1 MEKFICIHGHFYQ
14 PPRENAWLEE
24 IELQESAAPYH
35 DWNERIDSECY
46 NPNANSRVL
55 DDEGKI
61 IDIVNNY
68 SKISFNFG
76 PTLLSWLEKYSPE
89 TYSGI
94 LKADKESMKNFG
106 GHGSAMA
113 QVYNHL
119 IMPLCN
125 RRDKETQVKWGIYDF
140 EKRFKRKPEG
150 MWLAET
156 AVDYETL
163 EVLAEHDI
171 KFTVLAPRQAKAF
184 RKIGEENWSQ
194 GVNSQFHY
202 ICNLPSGKKITL
214 YFYDGDG
221 SQAVAFKG
229 LLKDGKE
236 LANNLINSFNIF
248 SGDHPLVHI
257 ATDGESYGHH
267 HRYGDMALA
276 YCIRYI
282 EENKLANLTN
292 YAQFMNLFEAEYEIE
307 IHENSSWSCV
317 HGIERWR
324 SNCGCN
330 TDGTSWNQ
338 EWRKPLRD
346 TLNWLRDHLAEVY
359 EREMKFFNKD
369 VWGLRNKYI
378 NIILDRNIV
387 NVENFIKENAPE
399 NLDEEQTTKFIR
411 LMEMQRQCL
420 LMFTSCAWFF
430 DEISGIETVQV
441 LQYANRAIQLA
452 ERESDVHL
460 EEEFIARLSYIKSNI
475 EDYDN
480 GAVIYKRFVE
490 PSRLTLTSV
499 GMHYAVASLFDE
511 EPESLNILSY
521 RCQSEYF
528 ERFEAGIQKMV
539 IGSTKINSKI
549 TLSEKQFYFVAIYL
563 GQHHII
569 GSGTD
574 SITPEAFTSM
584 SEKLKKAFS
593 SSSLA
598 QVLQLKQHYI
608 PTHNFS
614 IRELF
619 KDEQI
624 KVLNKI
630 LEENIQQAEEN
641 YRDIY
646 RKNYHLLNLMREN
659 KLQFPNILR
668 HNLEIVLNKDLE
680 QFFKGK
686 PRNNKKLD
694 SLVDEFKKWDII
706 PYQNQLMKPAS
717 NHIIQSLYELEQE
730 DYNIKAIER
739 VIGTISACDTIGL
752 KLFRRRLQ
760 NQIFKLGNNFIKKLY
775 GKASIEKN
783 EKWQLALIDELAGLV
798 GIKILGI
805 NVLFKV

>member
-55 DDEGKI
+55 NDEGKI

-214 YFYDGDG
+214 FFYDGDG

-292 YAQFMNLFEAEYEIE
+292 YGQFMNLFEAEYEIE

-330 TDGTSWNQ
+330 TGGTSWNQ

-387 NVENFIKENAPE
+387 NVEKFIKENAPE

-460 EEEFIARLSYIKSNI
+460 EEEFIGRLSYIKSNI

-598 QVLQLKQHYI
+598 QVLQLTTY
-608 PTHNFS
+608 S
-614 IRELF
+614 
-619 KDEQI
+619 
-624 KVLNKI
+624 
-630 LEENIQQAEEN
+630 
-641 YRDIY
+641 
-646 RKNYHLLNLMREN
+646 
-659 KLQFPNILR
+659 
-668 HNLEIVLNKDLE
+668 
-680 QFFKGK
+680 
-686 PRNNKKLD
+686 
-694 SLVDEFKKWDII
+694 
-706 PYQNQLMKPAS
+706 
-717 NHIIQSLYELEQE
+717 
-730 DYNIKAIER
+730 
-739 VIGTISACDTIGL
+739 
-752 KLFRRRLQ
+752 
-760 NQIFKLGNNFIKKLY
+760 FKL
-775 GKASIEKN
+775 S
-783 EKWQLALIDELAGLV
+783 
-798 GIKILGI
+798 
-805 NVLFKV
+805 